1 MSIDGHEVIQLMRVV
16 QKLKKKFIAK
26 SLSDIE
32 AEFEHSATLMRRV
45 GLVKAE
51 VDARGAIN
59 TDMLLR
65 TLEDFDDHMPEYAVV
80 RKIVLD
86 NFNEFSRNIFQAL
99 LGDVEGYGSPT
110 DRRRHR

>member
-1 MSIDGHEVIQLMRVV
+1 MSIDGHEAIQLMRVV

-32 AEFEHSATLMRRV
+32 AEFEHSDTLVRRA
-45 GLVKAE
+45 GMVKAE
-51 VDARGAIN
+51 IDAKGAIN

-65 TLEDFDDHMPEYAVV
+65 TLEDFDHNMPEYAVV
-80 RKIVLD
+80 RKVVLD

>member
-32 AEFEHSATLMRRV
+32 AEFEYSDTLKRRV
-45 GLVKAE
+45 GSVKSE
-51 VDARGAIN
+51 VDAKGAIN

-65 TLEDFDDHMPEYAVV
+65 TLEDFDQHMPEYVVV
-80 RKIVLD
+80 RKVVLD